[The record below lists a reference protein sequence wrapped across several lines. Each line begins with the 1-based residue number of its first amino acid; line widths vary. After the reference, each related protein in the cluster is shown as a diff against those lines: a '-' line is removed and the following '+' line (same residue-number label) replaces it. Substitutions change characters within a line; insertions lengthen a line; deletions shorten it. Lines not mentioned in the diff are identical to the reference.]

1 MKKIL
6 KKNQLMITA
15 LALMIAVAGYLHFS
29 GDVSEQVSISEGG
42 DGNDAQAEET
52 SADAAGMIE
61 YTVEDTYT
69 ADELAEME
77 VASDMSATDDGE
89 VSLDISDEDEAAA
102 QAEASGEEGALIDIE
117 SLDSDAAD
125 ADDGYEDELSSIE
138 NMLAESSDVQDGEVP
153 GEAVFTST
161 VNVNTLQ
168 GAKLMKEQTRAENK
182 AALMEIINNTNIEN
196 DQKQIALNSM
206 VGLTETA
213 EKEMSAEILLDARGF
228 EDAVVSITGDTVD
241 VVVYSTELSDTQR
254 AQIEDI
260 VVRKTGTPIEN
271 IVISTTLN

>member
-1 MKKIL
+1 LKKIF

-29 GDVSEQVSISEGG
+29 GDVSDQVTITEG
-42 DGNDAQAEET
+42 DGTEQAESTASE
-52 SADAAGMIE
+52 AASMIE

-69 ADELAEME
+69 ADELAEMD
-77 VASDMSATDDGE
+77 VNSDMSATDGE
-89 VSLDISDEDEAAA
+89 AAMLDISDEDT
-102 QAEASGEEGALIDIE
+102 LTDIE
-117 SLDSDAAD
+117 SLDSDVAD
-125 ADDGYEDELSSIE
+125 LDDGYEDELSSIE
-138 NMLAESSDVQDGEVP
+138 SMLAESSDVQDGEVP
-153 GEAVFTST
+153 GEAVFTAT

-182 AALMEIINNTNIEN
+182 AALMEIINSANIAD
-196 DQKQIALNSM
+196 DQKQVALNSI

-213 EKEMSAEILLDARGF
+213 EKEMSAEILLEARGF

-241 VVVYSTELSDTQR
+241 VVVSSADLSDAQR

-260 VVRKTGTPIEN
+260 VMRKTGAPIEN